1 MIGHVYCAQA
11 GLERLYK
18 MKVSHRKQSLRNA
31 EINAEKIITVKSECT
46 EKSSKPWPQLKTKP
60 TLILSL

>member
-31 EINAEKIITVKSECT
+31 EINAEKIITVKCAT
-46 EKSSKPWPQLKTKP
+46 
-60 TLILSL
+60 